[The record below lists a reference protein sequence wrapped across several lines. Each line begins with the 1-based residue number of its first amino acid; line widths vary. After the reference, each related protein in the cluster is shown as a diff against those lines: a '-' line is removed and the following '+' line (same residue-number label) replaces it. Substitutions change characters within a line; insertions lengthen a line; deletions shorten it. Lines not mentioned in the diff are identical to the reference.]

1 MIHIDWLTMM
11 LGLAVGS
18 IMGAAF
24 FIGLAFGMRLALK
37 ARNPIKILALSAAL
51 RISGL
56 LGVGWIVVGLGG
68 LWAALGYATA
78 FFFARFI
85 ATTFVGTGA
94 PAGGAP

>member
-1 MIHIDWLTMM
+1 MIHVDWMTMI

-18 IMGAAF
+18 VMGAVF
-24 FIGLAFGMRLALK
+24 FIGLAFGMRFALK
-37 ARNPIKILALSAAL
+37 AQNPIRILAFSAAL

-68 LWAALGYATA
+68 LWAALGYAIA